1 MPLIRGDTGKG
12 KPIVRVAL
20 ISGIPNKAPVSGFSD
35 GQKLQTLECRAL
47 LDTGADGTSVCATV
61 ARAAGLRYLGK
72 RPVVGIGGQNYHR
85 TWATRIGF
93 FLDEQETEIGNP
105 LSSHGN
111 LFVLQEPVLAVQ
123 IPDNSWFEVI
133 IGRDIL
139 CKGTFIMRPNGS
151 FELELPS
158 DA

>member
-20 ISGIPNKAPVSGFSD
+20 IPGNVSSEPVTGFPNENS
-35 GQKLQTLECRAL
+35 LQTLECRAL
-47 LDTGADGTSVCATV
+47 LDTGADGTSVCASV

-93 FLDEQETEIGNP
+93 FLDEEGADIGNP
-105 LSSHGN
+105 LSNHGN
-111 LFVLQEPVLAVQ
+111 LFVLEEPVLAVQ
-123 IPDNSWFEVI
+123 IPDNSRFEVI

-151 FELELPS
+151 FELDLPN

>member
-12 KPIVRVAL
+12 KPLVRVAL
-20 ISGIPNKAPVSGFSD
+20 IPSFSLSEPLSGSSA
-35 GQKLQTLECRAL
+35 QLQIKTLECRAL
-47 LDTGADGTSVCATV
+47 LDTGADGTSVCASV
-61 ARAAGLRYLGK
+61 AKAAGLRFLGK
-72 RPVVGIGGQNYHR
+72 LPVVGIGGQNYHR

-93 FLDEQETEIGNP
+93 FVDQLEHEIGNQ
-105 LSSHGN
+105 LSGHGN

-123 IPDNSWFEVI
+123 IPDNAWFEVI

-139 CKGTFIMRPNGS
+139 GKGTFTMRPNGQ
-151 FELELPS
+151 FELDLPA

>member
-20 ISGIPNKAPVSGFSD
+20 ISAMQSSEPISGSPS
-35 GQKLQTLECRAL
+35 GSSLQTIECRAL
-47 LDTGADGTSVCATV
+47 LDTGADGTSVCASV
-61 ARAAGLRYLGK
+61 ARVAGLRYLGK

-93 FLDEQETEIGNP
+93 FLDEAAEEIGNP

-123 IPDNSWFEVI
+123 IPDNSWFEII

-139 CKGTFIMRPNGS
+139 CKGTFIMRPDGS
-151 FELELPS
+151 FELDLPN